1 MAGMEVA
8 LLVAARPFL
17 YLLLYALVVY
27 WILKLLWRVIPDG
40 KIKRF
45 LFKRR

>member
-1 MAGMEVA
+1 MEAFLSGMF
-8 LLVAARPFL
+8 RP
-17 YLLLYALVVY
+17 LLLLLLFAVVV
-27 WILKLLWRVIPDG
+27 IPLTMLLWRVIPDG